1 MEESMLTNPRPSA
14 GINAVLGNIPAS
26 NPPAP
31 GSLASMTPSVSNN
44 VKEPMVNAV
53 ASYPVLVQPY
63 RNGMERY
70 LHPGDLIFT
79 YCGKGPANG
88 GNMRRGKPTVVANL
102 PILNYILAGNLKTAQ
117 GDHLYADPDHWN
129 FLGVMRNDMQLS
141 GGALGVNHRNRA
153 YRRMINVD
161 VRGATR
167 CFNYWS
173 TAHAGKRVGLVF
185 MQMKVYG
192 RVDRDEESTHD
203 MELCMDHREKQ
214 PPAQRDTKVCYQC
227 VPAGLPK
234 GNRLASRNDLM
245 EIDLYNGAKL
255 VSQENARDIDVG
267 FCFEHLGNAQLVNEG
282 SAIIAACNY
291 QEDRFKLPLI
301 PLFLRT

>member
-1 MEESMLTNPRPSA
+1 MLTNPRPSS
-14 GINAVLGNIPAS
+14 GINAILGNIPAS

-31 GSLASMTPSVSNN
+31 GSLASMVPSVSNN

-63 RNGMERY
+63 KNGMERY

-79 YCGKGPANG
+79 YCGNGPANG

-102 PILNYILAGNLKTAQ
+102 PMLNYILAGNLSTEQ
-117 GDHLYADPDHWN
+117 GVALYDDPQDWN
-129 FLGVMRNDMQLS
+129 FLGVMRNDMQMS
-141 GGALGVNHRNRA
+141 GGALGVNHRYRP

-161 VRGATR
+161 VRGSTR
-167 CFNYWS
+167 CFNYWH

-185 MQMKVYG
+185 MQMRVVG
-192 RVDRDEESTHD
+192 RVNGSEKSTHD
-203 MELCMDHREKQ
+203 MELCQDQTPYRPRMN
-214 PPAQRDTKVCYQC
+214 AKVCYQC
-227 VPAGLPK
+227 VPAGLPD
-234 GNRLASRNDLM
+234 RSVLASRNDLM
-245 EIDLYNGAKL
+245 EIDLYNGVKL
-255 VSQENARDIDVG
+255 VSYENARDIDVG